1 MSLEASRAAAVG
13 ARDRAIVERQL
24 GRAPHAVSGVAAR
37 CPFGFVA
44 VVEDLPYDE
53 RGAPFPTLFYAT
65 CPTLVQAL
73 SRLED
78 GGGVREWSARVGR
91 EPELLASLR
100 DAERYERRRRRT
112 LAARCAAT
120 PRDGGASL
128 ALGVAGVRRRDRT
141 DLKCLHAHA
150 AHALARP
157 RYLLGRLIL
166 EQAGDLWCDNERCG
180 DANPAVA
187 EETLG

>member
-1 MSLEASRAAAVG
+1 MSRV
-13 ARDRAIVERQL
+13 V
-24 GRAPHAVSGVAAR
+24 AR

-53 RGAPFPTLFYAT
+53 RGVPFPTLFYAT

-78 GGGVREWSARVGR
+78 AGGVRSWSARVAR
-91 EPELLASLR
+91 EPELLASVR

-112 LAARCAAT
+112 LAARCASS
-120 PRDGGASL
+120 PRDGGAAL
-128 ALGVAGVRRRDRT
+128 ALGIAGVERGSRT

-157 RYLLGRLIL
+157 RYLLGGLIL
-166 EQAGDLWCDNERCG
+166 EEAGHPWCDDERCG
-180 DANPAVA
+180 DVSCDPAIATEV
-187 EETLG
+187 LR